1 MIGVMKHDQTQEI
14 FFANLELQ
22 SLKDVLSI
30 FILDIF
36 NIFLLSIS
44 IYYQHIFV
52 NLEPA
57 E

>member
-36 NIFLLSIS
+36 NIFLISIS
-44 IYYQHIFV
+44 ISYQHIFV
-52 NLEPA
+52 NPEPA